1 MILENSF
8 FAIKKDRTQGT
19 IFSQLMY
26 QAMRPLP
33 INARDDGGRTAGRNA

>member
-26 QAMRPLP
+26 
-33 INARDDGGRTAGRNA
+33 